1 MARADGVP
9 RAYVEGARKV
19 SKGTGINMPKKS
31 DDAFEDLKINV
42 KIKLSALWATVM
54 FCYVYGDYFGL
65 YTPGTVQQMSDGK
78 MGPLGAATQGVLVGT
93 SAMMAIPSLMVFL
106 SLVLPPRVN
115 RVLNVVL
122 GIIYTLII
130 LASMP
135 GTWAYYIFFGVI
147 EVILT
152 LSVAWYAWK
161 WPRLRA

>member
-1 MARADGVP
+1 
-9 RAYVEGARKV
+9 
-19 SKGTGINMPKKS
+19 MPKKS

>member
-1 MARADGVP
+1 MN
-9 RAYVEGARKV
+9 
-19 SKGTGINMPKKS
+19 TPKKTEHLY
-31 DDAFEDLKINV
+31 EDPKINV

-65 YTPGTVQQMSDGK
+65 YTPGTVQEMIAGK
-78 MGPLGAATQGVLVGT
+78 MGPLGAATQGVLAGT

-106 SLVLPPRVN
+106 SLVLPPRFN
-115 RVLNVVL
+115 RVLNVAL

-147 EVILT
+147 EVVLT
-152 LSVAWYAWK
+152 LSVAWYAWT
-161 WPRLRA
+161 WPRLRT

>member
-1 MARADGVP
+1 LK
-9 RAYVEGARKV
+9 EARKA
-19 SKGTGINMPKKS
+19 SKGTGINMPKKP

-42 KIKLSALWATVM
+42 KIKLSALWAAVM

-65 YTPGTVQQMSDGK
+65 YTPGTVQQMIAGK

-115 RVLNVVL
+115 RVLNVAL

-147 EVILT
+147 EVVLT

-161 WPRLRA
+161 WPRHRV